1 MECIPII
8 KYVFNFNLKRHFEME
23 DFQKVSEKEVKIMV
37 KEVKILERY
46 LKNNCGKF
54 LVFM

>member
-1 MECIPII
+1 
-8 KYVFNFNLKRHFEME
+8 ME
-23 DFQKVSEKEVKIMV
+23 DFQKYVKKVKIMA
-37 KEVKILERY
+37 KEAKILKRY